1 MKIKYAAYQCHLF
14 GTSIYLYFNPY
25 CLANILREWS
35 CMHGKYSEVL
45 ICWPDSAVLLGWG
58 LHYWMAQW
66 IVHWGAWVPGSITP
80 IQANCSGP
88 GSFFSSCR
96 AWYIYDAVHSLKK
109 KPHQADQVYQL
120 LTRDLFFP
128 NSFLMF
134 IYQLTNIEFLQWEYF
149 NSK

>member
-58 LHYWMAQW
+58 LHCWMAQW
-66 IVHWGAWVPGSITP
+66 IVHWGAWVPGSKTP
-80 IQANCSGP
+80 IQANCSGK

-96 AWYIYDAVHSLKK
+96 AWHIWCCSQFEKKASWSRPGIPTINQRLIFSKQLFNVHLSINKYWI
-109 KPHQADQVYQL
+109 PAMRAFQ
-120 LTRDLFFP
+120 
-128 NSFLMF
+128 
-134 IYQLTNIEFLQWEYF
+134 
-149 NSK
+149 